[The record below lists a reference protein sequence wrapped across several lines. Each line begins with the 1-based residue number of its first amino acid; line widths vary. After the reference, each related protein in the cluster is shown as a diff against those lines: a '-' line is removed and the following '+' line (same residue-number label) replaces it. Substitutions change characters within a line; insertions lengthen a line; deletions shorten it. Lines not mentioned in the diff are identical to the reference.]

1 MCSFQNDFWDLSSY
15 SFACGIRFCPEWCLG
30 IKTNTRTILR
40 SSRVRGPAITKLFI
54 SRPASSHFSALS
66 IHIIIYTLHHSLS
79 YLFSLA
85 HFPQSGVDRIC
96 HWYQSLLNLPPR
108 AQKMKVLGKEQD
120 EGQRKPRKGKN
131 ISLKKQKKRHCYPLT
146 LSVSTFLCDAFASLP
161 KGSLQLYQGAAIPL
175 KGQDIQKG
183 QSSLR
188 QELCCPSSA
197 LCCL

>member
-1 MCSFQNDFWDLSSY
+1 MCSFWNDFWDLSSY
-15 SFACGIRFCPEWCLG
+15 SFACGIHFCPEWCLG

-131 ISLKKQKKRHCYPLT
+131 ISLKKQKKALLSPNFISVHISLWCFCFFTQRKPTVVPGSSHPSKEARDTEGSVLT
-146 LSVSTFLCDAFASLP
+146 V
-161 KGSLQLYQGAAIPL
+161 
-175 KGQDIQKG
+175 
-183 QSSLR
+183 R